1 MVKKIHPRSRQMKQ
15 EQNQYLAEIDSGF
28 LKKSNPSIMRIIL
41 SEQHTRIDFG
51 YSAPWIYVRG
61 GWIKIAA
68 YTYVQ
73 VKGSKKRYGLIEAKN
88 IPLAPEKF
96 EFESQE
102 DWRVF
107 SLYFE
112 PIPIQNA
119 VIDIIEEEKPTEN
132 DFNFYGVVVNLDQ
145 KKLIDDF

>member
-1 MVKKIHPRSRQMKQ
+1 MAEKIHPRSRQMKQ
-15 EQNQYLAEIDSGF
+15 EQKQYLAEIDSGF

-41 SEQHTRIDFG
+41 TEQYTRIDFG
-51 YSAPWIYVRG
+51 YSAPWIYING
-61 GWIKIAA
+61 GWIRIARH
-68 YTYVQ
+68 TFVQ
-73 VKGSKKRYGLIEAKN
+73 VQGDDKRYPLIEAKN

-119 VIDIIEEEKPTEN
+119 VIDIIEEEKPTKN
-132 DFNFYGVVVNLDQ
+132 DFNFYGVHINVD
-145 KKLIDDF
+145 KKILIASQ